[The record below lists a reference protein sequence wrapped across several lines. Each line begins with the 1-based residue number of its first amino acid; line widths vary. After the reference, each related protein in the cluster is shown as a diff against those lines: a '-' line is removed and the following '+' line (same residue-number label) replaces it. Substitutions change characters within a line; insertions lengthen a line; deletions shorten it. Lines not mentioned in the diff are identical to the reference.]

1 VSQKSVDP
9 GRRALNLTLAA
20 VTSLVGCI
28 TVVITIAALLIGL
41 WLDAQLGTRPRFT
54 VVLTLASL
62 PVTLVVM
69 FLITRWTTSRMLPGN
84 IVESTNEKENSE
96 EELG

>member
-1 VSQKSVDP
+1 MLTQPQNDRARK
-9 GRRALNLTLAA
+9 ALNLTLAA

-28 TVVITIAALLIGL
+28 TVVITIAALLLGL
-41 WLDAQLGTRPRFT
+41 WLDARFGTRPTLT
-54 VVLTLASL
+54 VVLTLGSL

-69 FLITRWTTSRMLPGN
+69 FLVVRWTTSRML
-84 IVESTNEKENSE
+84 IVPDKDTEKSSE